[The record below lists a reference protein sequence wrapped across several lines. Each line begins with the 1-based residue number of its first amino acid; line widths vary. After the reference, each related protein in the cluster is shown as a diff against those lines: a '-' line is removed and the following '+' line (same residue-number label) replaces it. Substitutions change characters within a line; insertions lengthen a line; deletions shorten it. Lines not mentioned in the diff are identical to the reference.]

1 MDRIDKSYDVITMGR
16 SSIDL
21 YSNDIGAPFVD
32 ITSFAAYVGGCPTN
46 ISVGT
51 RRLGLRSAVLT
62 AVGEDQVG
70 DFILHFLQQEGVD
83 TRFITRKPG
92 HRSSAVV
99 LGIEPPDRF
108 PLTYYRDNCADI
120 ELNVDDVLATP
131 IAGSRALL
139 ITGTGLSKEPSRSAT
154 LFAAEMAH
162 QAGTAVMLDIDF
174 RPDQWH
180 DPRAFGITLRSA
192 LRLIDIVVGT
202 EDEINAVMLTDPSQ
216 VSLTHSQVSDAR
228 VSGDINVAIQAL
240 LGLGPQVLAQKRGAE
255 GAMVHLVSNDVGGQ
269 FPGADK
275 SAVGTINRPLHTTQT
290 AQTTRT
296 TQTIQTEQ
304 ITQIGVPGF
313 PVKVEN
319 ILGAGDAFASGFLYG
334 FVNGWDWYK
343 AARLGNA
350 CGAILV
356 TKHGCANFMPTYDEV
371 MMFIQ
376 NHGGL

>member
-1 MDRIDKSYDVITMGR
+1 MDKIDKSYDVITMGR

-83 TRFITRKPG
+83 TRFIPRKPG

-131 IAGSRALL
+131 IADSRALL

-162 QAGTAVMLDIDF
+162 QAGTPVMLDIDF

-192 LRLIDIVVGT
+192 LRLVDIVVGT

-255 GAMVHLVSNDVGGQ
+255 GTRVHLVSNEVGGQ
-269 FPGADK
+269 FPGADKSALGTGLKNAPQADK
-275 SAVGTINRPLHTTQT
+275 SAVGTINRPLQT
-290 AQTTRT
+290 AQ
-296 TQTIQTEQ
+296 IE
-304 ITQIGVPGF
+304 VPGF

-319 ILGAGDAFASGFLYG
+319 ILGAGDAFASGLLYG
-334 FVNGWDWYK
+334 FINGWDWYK